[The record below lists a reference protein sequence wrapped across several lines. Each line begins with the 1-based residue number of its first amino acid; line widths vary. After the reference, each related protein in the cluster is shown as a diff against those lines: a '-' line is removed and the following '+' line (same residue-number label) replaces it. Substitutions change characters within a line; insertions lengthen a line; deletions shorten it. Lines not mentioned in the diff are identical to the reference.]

1 MKNQSEYAVH
11 LQKDGVTE
19 TFMPGDDIPAWASK
33 MITNPL
39 VSGDAVEE
47 GGAIK
52 ETKKPAKAAA
62 KKAAPKAE
70 SKDEPEEP
78 ESKDDSG
85 S

>member
-1 MKNQSEYAVH
+1 MKNESEYAVH

-33 MITNPL
+33 RITNPL

-47 GGAIK
+47 DGVIK
-52 ETKKPAKAAA
+52 GKKSPVKAVAR
-62 KKAAPKAE
+62 KAAPKAE
-70 SKDEPEEP
+70 PDQES
-78 ESKDDSG
+78 ESKDDAG